1 MRFFILFIV
10 FVCSLFHLE
19 NFRTV
24 SSLSTVF
31 GDEVISKPQEKESDT
46 KGEIS
51 ESGTSHKPF
60 TLINQNNEPVA
71 LDNLMGK
78 PLVMSFIYTR
88 CSMPDMCPLI
98 MKKIV
103 QVQKGIKREYK
114 DKIFFA
120 IITLDPEYDTP
131 RVLKKFGNYYRVNY
145 GNLIFLTGKKHDV
158 DYALNHFR
166 VYYKEESPG
175 VLAHTMETLVMDE
188 AGVIMKD
195 FPASLWEPEDVIE
208 EVEKIIEKWEHQKSK
223 D

>member
-10 FVCSLFHLE
+10 FVCSLNHLG
-19 NFRTV
+19 NFRTEFLL
-24 SSLSTVF
+24 SSVF
-31 GDEVISKPQEKESDT
+31 ADEEVFKPRERKFGTEEEISKQS
-46 KGEIS
+46 
-51 ESGTSHKPF
+51 TSHKPF

-71 LDNLMGK
+71 LDSLIGK
-78 PLVMSFIYTR
+78 PVVMSFIYTR

-103 QVQKGIKREYK
+103 QVQKGLKREYK
-114 DKIFFA
+114 DKVFFA

-131 RVLKKFGNYYRVNY
+131 EVLKKFGNYYRVDY
-145 GNLIFLTGKKHDV
+145 GNLIFLTGKKQDV

-188 AGVIMKD
+188 AGVIRKD
-195 FPASLWEPEDVIE
+195 FPASLWRPEDVIE
-208 EVEKIIEKWEHQKSK
+208 EVEKIIEKGEASK
-223 D
+223 E

>member
-10 FVCSLFHLE
+10 FVCSLYHLE
-19 NFRTV
+19 NLCTEPFSR
-24 SSLSTVF
+24 SVF
-31 GDEVISKPQEKESDT
+31 GGEEISKLHEKGSDI
-46 KGEIS
+46 KGEIPGPVIS
-51 ESGTSHKPF
+51 LRPF

-78 PLVMSFIYTR
+78 PLVMSFIYSR

-114 DKIFFA
+114 DKVFFA

-131 RVLKKFGNYYRVNY
+131 EVLKKFGNYYRVDY
-145 GNLIFLTGKKHDV
+145 DNLIFLTGKKHDV

-175 VLAHTMETLVMDE
+175 VLAHTMETLVMDA
-188 AGVIMKD
+188 AGVIRKD
-195 FPASLWEPEDVIE
+195 FPASLWRPEDVIE
-208 EVEKIIEKWEHQKSK
+208 EVEKIIEKREASK
-223 D
+223 E